1 MGGNA
6 NVPHNAL
13 GLGFQQGFHGAA
25 GGQDFIQVFRAGV
38 VELVQVNVIGAQ
50 VFQAGG
56 KLGFHLCLGQRTALG
71 GKDKFIPQAQFLQR
85 LANPLLADGVSAGGI
100 NVIDARL
107 MRGFQHGSGARFINA
122 LHRNAAKAQ
131 ARNPQPGA
139 AKINILHI
147 SFSLFAAGVPC
158 PAWTVVQSITI
169 IAGKALLVT
178 FFGSFL
184 LTLHLLCV
192 RIRLFIGY
200 LLVHY
205 KGYTRYSRGRKF
217 LCVMVLSAAATW
229 AVRLPAQCAAALGRK
244 MLCWPTAPRPRLK
257 PWPKHLAA
265 APPPTMWSR
274 RTAM

>member
-1 MGGNA
+1 M
-6 NVPHNAL
+6 PHNAL

-25 GGQDFIQVFRAGV
+25 GGQDFIQIFRAGV

-56 KLGFHLCLGQRTALG
+56 KLGFHLRLGQCTALG

-85 LANPLLADGVSAGGI
+85 LADPLLADGVSAGGI

-107 MRGFQHGSGARFINA
+107 MRGFQHGAGARFINA

-169 IAGKALLVT
+169 IAVKALLVT

-184 LTLHLLCV
+184 LTLRLLCV

-200 LLVHY
+200 LL
-205 KGYTRYSRGRKF
+205 GT
-217 LCVMVLSAAATW
+217 L
-229 AVRLPAQCAAALGRK
+229 
-244 MLCWPTAPRPRLK
+244 
-257 PWPKHLAA
+257 
-265 APPPTMWSR
+265 
-274 RTAM
+274 

>member
-1 MGGNA
+1 M
-6 NVPHNAL
+6 PHNAL

-85 LANPLLADGVSAGGI
+85 LADPLLADGVSAGGI
-100 NVIDARL
+100 NVIDACL
-107 MRGFQHGSGARFINA
+107 MRGFQHGAGARFINA

-147 SFSLFAAGVPC
+147 SFSLLRRGC
-158 PAWTVVQSITI
+158 PAPPGRLCKVS
-169 IAGKALLVT
+169 LL
-178 FFGSFL
+178 
-184 LTLHLLCV
+184 
-192 RIRLFIGY
+192 
-200 LLVHY
+200 
-205 KGYTRYSRGRKF
+205 
-217 LCVMVLSAAATW
+217 
-229 AVRLPAQCAAALGRK
+229 
-244 MLCWPTAPRPRLK
+244 
-257 PWPKHLAA
+257 
-265 APPPTMWSR
+265 
-274 RTAM
+274 